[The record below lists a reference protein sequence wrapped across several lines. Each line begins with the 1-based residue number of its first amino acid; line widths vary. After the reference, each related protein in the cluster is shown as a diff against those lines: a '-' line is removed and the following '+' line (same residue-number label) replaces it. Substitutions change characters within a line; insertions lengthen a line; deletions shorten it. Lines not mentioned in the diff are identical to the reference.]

1 MKKDRPL
8 LTVGETL
15 ARARISRATYYRL
28 VRRGEL
34 AVIRLRPRV
43 VRVSPDD
50 LEQLIHRSRT
60 VIQGPDAA

>member
-1 MKKDRPL
+1 MRKERPL

-15 ARARISRATYYRL
+15 ARARISRPTFYRM
-28 VRRGEL
+28 VRCGEL

-60 VIQGPDAA
+60 VVQGPGAA